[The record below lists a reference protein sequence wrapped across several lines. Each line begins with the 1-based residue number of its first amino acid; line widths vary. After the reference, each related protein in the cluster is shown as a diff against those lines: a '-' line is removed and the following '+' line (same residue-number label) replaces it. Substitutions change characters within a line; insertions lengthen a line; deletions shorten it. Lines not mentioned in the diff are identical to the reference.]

1 MISVPESQFIPSGL
15 GKGRLLQDECPVGLD
30 VDQSFVF
37 LRAPRIAMIQKVG
50 KLFAAD
56 CFLELIE
63 TGPLRNVPES
73 CNEGGRRNEVAREGR
88 GEGWGGFFG
97 TKSEVGTAQKEDRKQ
112 PDRCTSATGCLEV
125 ENGCRHL
132 AENFGF
138 HGRDF
143 RRKE

>member
-1 MISVPESQFIPSGL
+1 MATLYPMSIDDLKKIIGVGDSKARKF
-15 GKGRLLQDECPVGLD
+15 GKP
-30 VDQSFVF
+30 
-37 LRAPRIAMIQKVG
+37 
-50 KLFAAD
+50 
-56 CFLELIE
+56 FLELIE
-63 TGPLRNVPES
+63 TGPLRNAPES

-88 GEGWGGFFG
+88 WKGWGGFFG